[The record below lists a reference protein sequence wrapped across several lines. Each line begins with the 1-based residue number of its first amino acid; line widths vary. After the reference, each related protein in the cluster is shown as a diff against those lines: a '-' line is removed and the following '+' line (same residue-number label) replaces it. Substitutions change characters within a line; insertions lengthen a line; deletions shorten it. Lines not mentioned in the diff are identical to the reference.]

1 MSKLVR
7 DERAEPTNEP
17 QRKRPEWVVGP
28 LGQRLT
34 LALLPAK
41 NLRHWLPMRKAEVV
55 AAVKGGLLTLD
66 EALQRYNMTLEEFA
80 NWERAIDRFG
90 LNGLRTTRTAHY
102 RALQERQQKF

>member
-1 MSKLVR
+1 MRFRFSTSWR
-7 DERAEPTNEP
+7 GP

-34 LALLPAK
+34 LALLPSK